1 MVLADLRRLVGSG
14 RAMSLERNKQLAR
27 DFLHAL
33 ERRDRP
39 RLLELLAPD
48 ARWGVPRSAPAPY
61 AGMHRGRERIVE
73 LMLGA
78 SEHAF
83 APGTHRIEI
92 LLLLAETDAVCA
104 EVRMTA
110 RTPRGT
116 DYENGYVFLFEL
128 AGGQIRELREH
139 VDTRHAAAFFEA

>member
-1 MVLADLRRLVGSG
+1 
-14 RAMSLERNKQLAR
+14 MSVEAHKQLAR
-27 DFLHAL
+27 EFLRAL

-39 RLLELLAPD
+39 RLAELLAPD
-48 ARWGVPRSAPAPY
+48 ARWVVPRSAPPPY
-61 AGMHRGRERIVE
+61 AGTHRGRERILD

-92 LLLLAETDAVCA
+92 LLLLAEADAVCA
-104 EVRMTA
+104 ELRMTA

-116 DYENGYVFLFEL
+116 DYENRYVFLFEVS
-128 AGGQIRELREH
+128 GGQIQELREH